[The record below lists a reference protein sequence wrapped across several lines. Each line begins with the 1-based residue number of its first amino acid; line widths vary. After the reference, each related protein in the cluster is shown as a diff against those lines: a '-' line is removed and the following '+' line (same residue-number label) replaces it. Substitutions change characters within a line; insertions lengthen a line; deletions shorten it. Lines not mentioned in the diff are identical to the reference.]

1 MFRRIFYL
9 PIFLQTPSAG
19 ITSEGAYVALTDFRK
34 LFFTCF
40 TTLYPVK
47 NPERR
52 NFMRQKLA
60 FRQNLLKMRPRF
72 GRKAK
77 RDVSKVAPVAQL
89 DRVPGYEPGGR
100 GFESYPAHQTPLKS
114 PNKLSFGWAFLLP
127 VPRGRKKAAAS
138 DAPENF
144 RHPALPSH
152 RPFNADPST
161 PGEISPAPFPHK
173 SLTLTCPLQSFLPAL
188 RPSSVGAAHQLIRCE
203 RNAVIQTQRFKHT
216 TKGDVI
222 ES

>member
-1 MFRRIFYL
+1 MFRRIFYP

-19 ITSEGAYVALTDFRK
+19 IPSEGAHAALTDFRK

-40 TTLYPVK
+40 TTLYPVTP
-47 NPERR
+47 PERR
-52 NFMRQKLA
+52 NFMRRKLA

-72 GRKAK
+72 GRKTK

-127 VPRGRKKAAAS
+127 APRGQKKAAAS

-144 RHPALPSH
+144 RRPALPSH

-203 RNAVIQTQRFKHT
+203 RNAVIQTQRF
-216 TKGDVI
+216 
-222 ES
+222 

>member
-1 MFRRIFYL
+1 ML
-9 PIFLQTPSAG
+9 PRLSWRVCI
-19 ITSEGAYVALTDFRK
+19 
-34 LFFTCF
+34 
-40 TTLYPVK
+40 
-47 NPERR
+47 
-52 NFMRQKLA
+52 
-60 FRQNLLKMRPRF
+60 LKMRPRF
-72 GRKAK
+72 ERKAK

-100 GFESYPAHQTPLKS
+100 GFESYPAHQTPLKP

-127 VPRGRKKAAAS
+127 APRGQKKAAAS

-144 RHPALPSH
+144 RCPALLSH

-188 RPSSVGAAHQLIRCE
+188 QPSSVGAAHQLIRCE
-203 RNAVIQTQRFKHT
+203 RNAVIQTQRF
-216 TKGDVI
+216 
-222 ES
+222 

>member
-1 MFRRIFYL
+1 MRR
-9 PIFLQTPSAG
+9 
-19 ITSEGAYVALTDFRK
+19 
-34 LFFTCF
+34 
-40 TTLYPVK
+40 
-47 NPERR
+47 
-52 NFMRQKLA
+52 KLA

-72 GRKAK
+72 ERKAK

-100 GFESYPAHQTPLKS
+100 GFESYPAHQTPLKP
-114 PNKLSFGWAFLLP
+114 PNKLSFGWAFF
-127 VPRGRKKAAAS
+127 VAGAARTKKKAAAS

-144 RHPALPSH
+144 RRPALLSH

-203 RNAVIQTQRFKHT
+203 RNAVIQMQRF
-216 TKGDVI
+216 
-222 ES
+222 